1 MERETESNAIREI
14 GSRRELFVDNYLID
28 QMNDVS
34 LRLHHPRPAEPAIT
48 FGKGEAGFGGYST
61 VLKDGDVYRMYYRGV
76 WGGGEGSSDHTEITL
91 YAESRHGVNWNKP
104 DLGLYDIPNLSPN
117 NTVIPNDP
125 HLQTAHNFIPFLDT
139 RPGIPASE
147 RYKALAGSFVGIDT
161 KDARNGFNA
170 FVSADGVRWKMLT
183 EEFVINPAHF
193 GVHTDHSS
201 VPAFWSD
208 SEDCY
213 VAYLRIRVDENLQP
227 LTSHDGRSIRWIGRT
242 TSNDFLNWSEVVPMN
257 PGDAPL
263 EQLYTNQT
271 QPYFR
276 APHIYLAFPKR
287 FNHNLVVLPE
297 DEFDRYEVSTGQRQ
311 GVSEGVFMTSRGGTN
326 FDRTFMEAFLPP
338 GLDRQNWVARN
349 NMAACGIVPTAPEE
363 ISIYYLQHNSQP
375 TSHLRRHTLRT
386 DGFVS
391 VKAPYRGGE
400 LVTKPLIFNGKA
412 LEINF
417 ATSIVGNI
425 RIEIQD
431 IGGQPIPDF
440 KLADANEIVGDEIAR
455 DASWKGVHGSDVSQL
470 AGQLVRLRFVMK
482 DADLYAIRFRP

>member
-1 MERETESNAIREI
+1 MERETKSNAIREI

-28 QMNDVS
+28 QLNGVW
-34 LRLHHPRPAEPAIT
+34 LRLHHPQPAGPAIT
-48 FGKGEAGFGGYST
+48 FDKGEKGFGGYPT
-61 VLKDGDVYRMYYRGV
+61 VLKDSDVYRMYYRGA
-76 WGGGEGSSDHTEITL
+76 WGGGEGSTDHTEVTL
-91 YAESRHGVNWNKP
+91 YAESRDGINWHRP
-104 DLGLYDIPNLSPN
+104 ELGFYDIPNLRSN
-117 NTVIPNDP
+117 NAVIPNNP
-125 HLQTAHNFIPFLDT
+125 RLQTAHNFTPFLDT

-147 RYKALAGSFVGIDT
+147 RYKALAGSFVGIGTNDP
-161 KDARNGFNA
+161 RGFNA

-183 EEFVINPAHF
+183 EEFVINPSHF
-193 GVHTDHSS
+193 AVHTDLSS
-201 VPAFWSD
+201 VPTFWSD

-213 VAYLRIRVDENLQP
+213 VAYLRIRVDANRQR
-227 LTSHDGRSIRWIGRT
+227 LTSHDERSIRWIGRT
-242 TSNDFLNWSEVVPMN
+242 TSNDFLNWSKVVLMD

-297 DEFDRYEVSTGQRQ
+297 DEFDQYEVSAGQRQ
-311 GVSEGVFMTSRGGTN
+311 GVSEGVFMTSRGGTT

-338 GLDRQNWVARN
+338 GLDRRNWVARN
-349 NMAACGIVPTAPEE
+349 NMAAVGLVPTGPEE

-375 TSHLRRHTLRT
+375 TSHIRRHTLRT

-391 VKAPYRGGE
+391 VKAPYQGGE
-400 LVTKPLIFNGKA
+400 LVTKPLIFEGKA

-417 ATSIVGNI
+417 STSVVGSI
-425 RIEIQD
+425 RLEIQD
-431 IGGQPIPDF
+431 IDGQAIPGF
-440 KLADANEIVGDEIAR
+440 NLADANEIVGDEIAR
-455 DASWKGVHGSDVSQL
+455 DVSWRGEHGLDVSQL
-470 AGQLVRLRFVMK
+470 AGQPIRLRFVMQ